1 MGESRPPRPTSVPSP
16 TTQSLSKGTIIR
28 SLAAAV
34 QDLWGDDALRGVVE
48 RLPPETRARTAGADF
63 IAIEWYPTRYIMQWG
78 AAILDGPAF
87 GDEVA
92 FTRCVSRSVELGFGI
107 VQRVFIAFATP
118 TRLAARAADLWRHEH
133 THGTLTI
140 ESSDAARGDARL
152 SLRDHPFVG
161 EPLARIA
168 ISEGIRTV
176 LSLSRANNVRERHV
190 IIDDALFIT
199 LKWDA

>member
-1 MGESRPPRPTSVPSP
+1 VGVSIAPQAAASP
-16 TTQSLSKGTIIR
+16 TTESLSKGTIIR

-34 QDLWGDDALRGVVE
+34 SDLWGEEALRAVVD
-48 RLPPETRARTAGADF
+48 RLPPETRAATTGVGF
-63 IAIEWYPTRYIMQWG
+63 IPIDWYPTRHILKWG

-107 VQRVFIAFATP
+107 VQRAFLAIATP

-133 THGTLTI
+133 THGTLSI
-140 ESSDAARGDARL
+140 ETSDAARGQARL
-152 SLRDHPFVG
+152 SLRDHPFVA
-161 EPLARIA
+161 EPLSRIA

-176 LSLSRANNVRERHV
+176 LSLSRARNVRESHAV
-190 IIDDALFIT
+190 LGENLFIT
-199 LKWDA
+199 LHWDP